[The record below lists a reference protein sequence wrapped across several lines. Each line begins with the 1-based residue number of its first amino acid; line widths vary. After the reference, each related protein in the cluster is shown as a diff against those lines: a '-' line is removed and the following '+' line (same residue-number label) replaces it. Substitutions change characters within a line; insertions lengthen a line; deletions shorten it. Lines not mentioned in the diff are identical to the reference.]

1 MTISRVQY
9 GCVGERRIHRL
20 KDARLLRRLPWK
32 AEDRQPI
39 LEALGSAH
47 VPDEIDVRALRDRE
61 GLSRVN
67 FASIYGL
74 SARAVQSWEQGQTP
88 SKAARAY
95 LAIIKASPQTVR
107 RGLGVTW

>member
-1 MTISRVQY
+1 MTYSAIPTGY
-9 GCVGERRIHRL
+9 VGARRIHRL
-20 KDARLLRRLPWK
+20 KDHRLLRRLPWR

-39 LEALGSAH
+39 LEALGSAQ
-47 VPDEIDVRALRDRE
+47 VPDEFDVRALRQRE
-61 GLSRVN
+61 GLSRDD
-67 FASIYGL
+67 FAAIYGL